1 MENLR
6 WGVLVAALVAGPK
19 LWSLVGAG
27 DLDAGTALL
36 RWTAV
41 VAACTFGVA
50 GLRRIVAGY
59 EAQGVADR
67 EAAEAALLRSATDG
81 EPVPLL
87 EGTAIP
93 ATPPPP
99 PVTRPLP

>member
-6 WGVLVAALVAGPK
+6 WGVLVAALVSGPK
-19 LWSLVGAG
+19 LWSLVAAG
-27 DLDAGTALL
+27 DLDGGTALL
-36 RWTAV
+36 RWAAV
-41 VAACTFGVA
+41 VAACTLGVA
-50 GLRRIVAGY
+50 GLRRIVADY
-59 EAQGVADR
+59 EAQALAAR
-67 EAAEAALLRSATDG
+67 EASEAALLRSGPDG

-99 PVTRPLP
+99 PVTRPQT